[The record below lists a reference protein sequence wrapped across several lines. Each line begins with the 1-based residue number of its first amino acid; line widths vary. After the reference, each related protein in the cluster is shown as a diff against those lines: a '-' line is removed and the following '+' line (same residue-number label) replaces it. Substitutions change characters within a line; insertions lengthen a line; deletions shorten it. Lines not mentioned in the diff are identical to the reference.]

1 MPKPCA
7 LFRSFVGFRLFV
19 ALHSFRAGQP
29 RERGAGCSREGV
41 AMPFGSTR
49 RKAGALAPQVEGYRA
64 WLAERGYTTQTSR
77 NMLKDL
83 GQVGLWLSEQGLDA
97 ADLNE
102 NHLKRHLSDLQEAGR
117 RRVAGPRGIVPLLT
131 FLREAGVVPAPQVAL
146 SPAEVLLERYRCW
159 MGSERGLSASTMLRY
174 GNTARRFLIEQAMV
188 DAEFAPGGLTGADLN
203 AFLLR
208 ECARVSAGSAKG
220 RVAELRSLMKF
231 LHLHGVIPM
240 KLGGAMPPVGGW
252 RFASVPP
259 TMATGDIQRL
269 LDETP
274 RQGTV
279 GVRDYAILMLVARL
293 GLRSIEVARMLL
305 DDVDWRCGEIV
316 VRGKG
321 RREDRLPL
329 PADVGEALVAY
340 LSGPRPC
347 VDARHVFL
355 TCRAPHGPIRA
366 DLVGDVVE
374 RACQRAGSPKVGPHR
389 LRHALA
395 ADMLRHGAG
404 LTAIG
409 QVLRHQDLATTALYA
424 KVDFI
429 ALRAVAQPWPGTE
442 AT

>member
-1 MPKPCA
+1 
-7 LFRSFVGFRLFV
+7 
-19 ALHSFRAGQP
+19 
-29 RERGAGCSREGV
+29 
-41 AMPFGSTR
+41 MPFGSTR
-49 RKAGALAPQVEGYRA
+49 RKAGVLTEQVEGYRV
-64 WLAERGYTTQTSR
+64 WLAERGYTTQTAR

-83 GQVGLWLSEQGLDA
+83 GQVGLWLSRQGLDA

-102 NHLKRHLSDLQEAGR
+102 KRVDQHLSDLEQAGR
-117 RRVAGPRGIVPLLT
+117 RRVAGPRGAVPLLT
-131 FLREAGVVPAPQVAL
+131 FLREAGVVPAPQVTP

-159 MGSERGLSASTMLRY
+159 MESERGLSASTMLRY
-174 GNTARRFLIEQAMV
+174 GNTARRFLAEQAMT
-188 DAEFAPGGLTGADLN
+188 DGQFAPEGLTGADLN

-208 ECARVSAGSAKG
+208 ECTRVSAGSAKG
-220 RVAELRSLMKF
+220 RVAELRSLMRF

-240 KLGGAMPPVGGW
+240 KLGGAVPPVGGW

-259 TMATGDIQRL
+259 TMAVGDVQRL
-269 LDETP
+269 LDHTP
-274 RQGTV
+274 REETV

-293 GLRSIEVARMLL
+293 GLRSIEVARLLL

-340 LSGPRPC
+340 LSIPRPHLK
-347 VDARHVFL
+347 ARHMFL
-355 TCRAPHGPIRA
+355 TCRAPRGPIRA

-374 RACQRAGSPKVGPHR
+374 RACLRAGSPKVGPHR

-424 KVDFI
+424 KVDFV
-429 ALRAVAQPWPGTE
+429 ALRAVAQPWPGME
-442 AT
+442 AA